1 MKKTAASIL
10 AITLG
15 ALYSIIP
22 LLVHRDFTFGQDI
35 GYHINWA
42 SQVSTGLEEGIL
54 YPRWMSQSNGGYGSP
69 TAIFYAPLF
78 HWLTGVVNLYIHSLF
93 ISLKIVT
100 FAGFLLSG
108 VSMYV
113 FLRNFCG
120 HAASAVGG
128 MAYQLFPYHLLDI
141 YIRGTLAEA
150 FSFGWLPLLLHFIYN
165 AYKKDNLQN
174 WLGISFFY
182 ACLIL
187 THLATAYIF
196 TFVMS
201 AFVLFLSIK
210 GKHPRFLFKLI
221 PASILGF
228 AISSAYFIPMLFER
242 RYVHIEWLRE
252 VSWGDYKK
260 NFLFMSHADNS
271 QFYMHLNLIIIFL
284 ILLVIGS
291 LRIYYMSR
299 RHIYNINDI
308 HFKFFSWL
316 FAFSLFISTPIS
328 MPLWRVIPGFS
339 TIQFPWRWLV
349 VSTLASSVL
358 IGLMLDSLVFSD
370 IKRDRLFGAW
380 VTLFAVAFFANIYLS
395 SSYVTIAEPIKKED
409 MEWILREG
417 ANAIEYRPI
426 WLTDKKKDFS
436 TEKWVPVAFKEGD
449 GTIDVNNWKS
459 HSRLFNVNTA
469 VPSMVRVSTF
479 YYPGWTALI
488 NGREVPI
495 GIEKDSGAML
505 LNVPNGRNEVLL
517 EFRETPLRKTAKW
530 ISILSFFAALL
541 GLVMAKRKKTKNK
554 VSR

>member
-1 MKKTAASIL
+1 MKRTAVSVL
-10 AITLG
+10 ALTLG
-15 ALYSIIP
+15 AFYSIIP
-22 LLVHRDFTFGQDI
+22 LLIYQGFTIGHDI
-35 GYHINWA
+35 AHHVNWA
-42 SQVSTGLEEGIL
+42 SQVTTGLEEGIL
-54 YPRWMSQSNGGYGSP
+54 YPRWMSRSNGGYGSP
-69 TAIFYAPLF
+69 TEIFYAPLF
-78 HWLTGVVNLYIHSLF
+78 HWLTGVVNLYIHSLM

-108 VSMYV
+108 LSMYI

-120 HAASAVGG
+120 HAASVVGG
-128 MAYQLFPYHLLDI
+128 IAYQLFPYHLLDL
-141 YIRGTLAEA
+141 YIRGTLAET
-150 FSFGWLPLLLHFIYN
+150 FSFGWLPLILHFIYN
-165 AYKKDNLQN
+165 AYKRDNLRN
-174 WLGISFFY
+174 WIGLSFSY
-182 ACLIL
+182 ATLIF

-201 AFVLFLSIK
+201 AFVLFLSITC
-210 GKHPRFLFKLI
+210 KHPRFLFKFI

-228 AISSAYFIPMLFER
+228 AISATYFLPMLFER

-260 NFLFMSHADNS
+260 NFLFMSHTDNS
-271 QFYMHLNLIIIFL
+271 QFHQFYVHLEHISVFL
-284 ILLVIGS
+284 ALLVICS
-291 LRIYYMSR
+291 LRIYYK
-299 RHIYNINDI
+299 YNCKNTDR

-316 FAFSLFISTPIS
+316 FAFSLFFSTPIS

-426 WLTDKKKDFS
+426 WLSDKKRDFS
-436 TEKWVPVAFKEGD
+436 QEKAEHVTFREGK
-449 GTIDVNNWKS
+449 GAIDILSWKS
-459 HSRLFNVNTA
+459 QSRLFKVDGA
-469 VPSMVRVSTF
+469 VPSIVRVATF
-479 YYPGWTALI
+479 YYPGWTASI
-488 NGREVPI
+488 NGREVTI
-495 GIEKDSGAML
+495 DIEKDSGAML
-505 LNVPNGRNEVLL
+505 LKLPAGKSTVLL
-517 EFRETPLRKTAKW
+517 EFRDTPLRKTAKW
-530 ISILSFFAALL
+530 ISIISLL
-541 GLVMAKRKKTKNK
+541 ITLFTLVATKLK
-554 VSR
+554 SLRLK